1 MLNGYDRL
9 LLTQAIVPPTGYAL
23 DEALGTTY
31 SLDLLALV
39 AVSLAASGV
48 DAEMLEKPEPGDALV
63 LLEAVRRNIRRFTIC
78 CQAGA
83 IHVPREFKDVFLWL
97 EPSVV
102 EVSSPHENGVFHPKV
117 WILRFI
123 AVTGVVR
130 YRFLCLTR
138 NLTFDRSWDTVLC
151 LEGDLQNRTN
161 AYSRNRPLA
170 DFVSALS
177 NGELK
182 PKNLGV
188 QNKDRIERIA
198 DEILKVDFES
208 LDDFSEKTE
217 FKFWP
222 IGINKHLYRVED
234 LFKRKASASKTPFS
248 DFNQFAHLSGREFLV
263 VSPFVTDGFVQALI
277 DNEVDSHLVSR
288 ADTLNNL
295 DQAILESLPPPDVE
309 RIWQLAENEGNAASP
324 LSGLH
329 AKLFLADDGWNAH
342 IWTGSANATDAAF
355 GRNIEFLVQLKG
367 QKSRHGIG
375 CLMAP
380 GTQKQRGNFRDLLSS
395 YLPDPE
401 NPIVVDEERQA
412 KQRQLDYMTK
422 DLASGQH
429 ISASIA
435 TSSDGQYQFDVRI
448 ALGDISAFKG
458 QRPDIRLRP
467 ISLPEAF
474 SQRGTQLQD
483 GSLEIVFAGLSLNQ
497 LTEFVVIDLRLLGT
511 ELKSSAVTRISIRG
525 MPERKVREDSALLSQ
540 LKTSDDLVRYLALLL
555 ADDSAS
561 LACTI
566 REQRRRSRKARHQVG
581 ASPVAIFE
589 TLLRGLAGNPQM
601 LDELEGLF
609 DQQNAIEGAADF
621 LKSEAFLQIWEP
633 FCQARKQLQTL
644 I

>member
-1 MLNGYDRL
+1 MAMLNGYDRL
-9 LLTQAIVPPTGYAL
+9 LLTQAIVPPTGYTL
-23 DEALGTTY
+23 DEALGSTF

-48 DAEMLEKPEPGDALV
+48 DAEMLEKPEPGDALA

-102 EVSSPHENGVFHPKV
+102 EVSSPHDNGVFHPKV
-117 WILRFI
+117 WLLRFV
-123 AVTGVVR
+123 ADSGAVR

-151 LEGDLQNRTN
+151 LEGDLPNRTN

-170 DFVSALS
+170 DFVSAL
-177 NGELK
+177 GKDELK

-188 QNKDRIERIA
+188 LNKDRIDRIA
-198 DEILKVDFES
+198 DEVLKVDFEVP
-208 LDDFSEKTE
+208 DGFSE

-222 IGINKHLYRVED
+222 IGIQKHQYRVED
-234 LFKRKASASKTPFS
+234 LFRTHSGALKTPFG
-248 DFNQFAHLSGREFLV
+248 DFNQSAHLPGREFFV
-263 VSPFVTDGFVQALI
+263 VSPFVTNGFVQALI
-277 DNEVDSHLVSR
+277 DNEAVSHLVSR

-295 DQAILESLPPPDVE
+295 DQGTLETLAPPEAE
-309 RIWQLAENEGNAASP
+309 RIWQLEDHEGDAATP

-329 AKLFLADDGWNAH
+329 AKLFLANDGWNAH

-355 GRNIEFLVQLKG
+355 GRNIEFLVQLKA

-380 GTQKQRGNFRDLLSS
+380 GSPKQRGGFRDLLSS

-401 NPIVVDEERQA
+401 NPTVVDKEQQA

-422 DLASGQH
+422 DLASGH
-429 ISASIA
+429 HMSARVA
-435 TSSDGQYQFDVRI
+435 TPTDGQYPLAVQI
-448 ALGDISAFKG
+448 ALGGIAAIKG
-458 QRPDIRLRP
+458 QMPDIRVRP

-483 GSLEIVFAGLSLNQ
+483 GSMEVLFAGLSLNQ
-497 LTEFVVIDLRLLGT
+497 LTEFIVIDVELPGT
-511 ELKSSAVTRISIRG
+511 ELRSSAVTRVSIRG

-540 LKTSDDLVRYLALLL
+540 LMTSDDLVRYLALLL
-555 ADDSAS
+555 ADNSVS
-561 LACTI
+561 LAYNI
-566 REQRRRSRKARHQVG
+566 REQRRRSRKTKHQVG
-581 ASPVAIFE
+581 ALPVAIFE

-609 DQQNAIEGAADF
+609 DQQNPVEGVAAF
-621 LKSEAFLQIWEP
+621 LKSDAFLQIWEP
-633 FCQARKQLQTL
+633 FCQARKRLQTL
-644 I
+644 

>member
-1 MLNGYDRL
+1 MAMLNGYDRQ
-9 LLTQAIVPPTGYAL
+9 LLTQAILPPTGYAF

-48 DAEMLEKPEPGDALV
+48 DAEMLEKPEPGDALA

-102 EVSSPHENGVFHPKV
+102 EVSSPHDNGVFHPKL
-117 WILRFI
+117 WLLRFV
-123 AVTGVVR
+123 ADSGAVR

-151 LEGDLQNRTN
+151 MEGDLPKRTN
-161 AYSRNRPLA
+161 AYSKNRPLA
-170 DFVSALS
+170 DFVSALGT
-177 NGELK
+177 GELK
-182 PKNLGV
+182 PKNSGV
-188 QNKDRIERIA
+188 LNKDRINRIA
-198 DEILKVDFES
+198 DEVLKVDFEAP
-208 LDDFSEKTE
+208 DGFSE

-222 IGINKHLYRVED
+222 IGINKHQYQVED
-234 LFKRKASASKTPFS
+234 LFKRQAGPSKTPFY
-248 DFNQFAHLSGREFLV
+248 DFNQSAYLSGREFFV
-263 VSPFVTDGFVQALI
+263 VAPFVTNGFVQALI
-277 DNEVDSHLVSR
+277 DDDVNSHLVSR
-288 ADTLNNL
+288 LDTLSSL
-295 DQAILESLPPPDVE
+295 DQSTLQVLATPEME
-309 RIWQLAENEGNAASP
+309 RIWQLADHEADAASP

-329 AKLFLADDGWNAH
+329 AKLFLADDGWSVH
-342 IWTGSANATDAAF
+342 FWTGSANATDAAF

-367 QKSRHGIG
+367 QKSRHGIA

-380 GTQKQRGNFRDLLSS
+380 GSLKQRGGFRDLLSS
-395 YLPDPE
+395 YVPDPE
-401 NPIVVDEERQA
+401 NPAVVDEDLQA
-412 KQRQLDYMTK
+412 KQRQLDYMAK
-422 DLASGQH
+422 YLASGQH
-429 ISASIA
+429 ISASVA
-435 TSSDGQYQFDVRI
+435 TPTDGQYQLAVRI
-448 ALGDISAFKG
+448 ALVGIVAVKG
-458 QRPDIRLRP
+458 QRPDIRVRP

-483 GSLEIVFAGLSLNQ
+483 GSMEVLFAGLSLNQ
-497 LTEFVVIDLRLLGT
+497 LTEFIVIDAELPGT
-511 ELKSSAVTRISIRG
+511 DLKSSAVTRVSIQG

-540 LKTSDDLVRYLALLL
+540 LRSSDDLVRYLALLL

-561 LACTI
+561 LAYAI
-566 REQRRRSRKARHQVG
+566 REQRRRSRKTKHQVG

-589 TLLRGLAGNPQM
+589 TLLRGLVGNPQM

-609 DQQNAIEGAADF
+609 DQQNAVEGAADF
-621 LKSEAFLQIWEP
+621 LKSDAFLQIWKP

-644 I
+644 

>member
-1 MLNGYDRL
+1 MLNGYERL

-48 DAEMLEKPEPGDALV
+48 DAEMLEKPEPEDALV
-63 LLEAVRRNIRRFTIC
+63 LLESVRRNIRRFTIC

-117 WILRFI
+117 WILRFT
-123 AVTGVVR
+123 ADTGAVR

-151 LEGDLQNRTN
+151 LEGDLPNRTN

-182 PKNLGV
+182 PKNLGP

-198 DEILKVDFES
+198 DEILKVDFE
-208 LDDFSEKTE
+208 LPDEFREKAE

-234 LFKRKASASKTPFS
+234 LFKREAGASKTPFS

-263 VSPFVTDGFVQALI
+263 VSPFVTNGFVQALI

-295 DQAILESLPPPDVE
+295 DQATLKSLPPPDVE
-309 RIWQLAENEGNAASP
+309 RIWQLADNEGDAASP
-324 LSGLH
+324 LNGLH
-329 AKLFLADDGWNAH
+329 AKLFLADDGWNAN

-367 QKSRHGIG
+367 QKNRHGIG

-401 NPIVVDEERQA
+401 NPKVVDEERQA
-412 KQRQLDYMTK
+412 KQRQLDYITK

-429 ISASIA
+429 ISASVA
-435 TSSDGQYQFDVRI
+435 TSSDGQYQLAVRI
-448 ALGDISAFKG
+448 ALGGISAIKG

-474 SQRGTQLQD
+474 SRRSTQLQE
-483 GSLEIVFAGLSLNQ
+483 GSFEVVFAGLSLNQ
-497 LTEFVVIDLRLLGT
+497 LTEFVVIDLELLGT
-511 ELKSSAVTRISIRG
+511 ELKSSAVTRISIRD
-525 MPERKVREDSALLSQ
+525 MPDRKVREDSALLSQ
-540 LKTSDDLVRYLALLL
+540 LKTSDDLLRYLALLL

-561 LACTI
+561 LACAI

-633 FCQARKQLQTL
+633 FCQARKQLLTL
-644 I
+644 

>member
-48 DAEMLEKPEPGDALV
+48 DAEMLEKPEPADALV

-117 WILRFI
+117 WILRFT
-123 AVTGVVR
+123 ADTGAVR

-151 LEGDLQNRTN
+151 LEGDLPNRTN

-182 PKNLGV
+182 PKNLGP

-198 DEILKVDFES
+198 DEILKVDFE
-208 LDDFSEKTE
+208 LPDEFREKAE

-234 LFKRKASASKTPFS
+234 LFKREAGASKTPFS

-263 VSPFVTDGFVQALI
+263 VSPFVTNGFVQALI

-295 DQAILESLPPPDVE
+295 DQATLKSLPPPDVE
-309 RIWQLAENEGNAASP
+309 RIWQLADNEGDAASP
-324 LSGLH
+324 LNGLH
-329 AKLFLADDGWNAH
+329 AKLFLADDE
-342 IWTGSANATDAAF
+342 
-355 GRNIEFLVQLKG
+355 GRPGLRKFW
-367 QKSRHGIG
+367 QK
-375 CLMAP
+375 
-380 GTQKQRGNFRDLLSS
+380 RD
-395 YLPDPE
+395 
-401 NPIVVDEERQA
+401 
-412 KQRQLDYMTK
+412 
-422 DLASGQH
+422 
-429 ISASIA
+429 
-435 TSSDGQYQFDVRI
+435 
-448 ALGDISAFKG
+448 
-458 QRPDIRLRP
+458 
-467 ISLPEAF
+467 
-474 SQRGTQLQD
+474 
-483 GSLEIVFAGLSLNQ
+483 
-497 LTEFVVIDLRLLGT
+497 
-511 ELKSSAVTRISIRG
+511 
-525 MPERKVREDSALLSQ
+525 
-540 LKTSDDLVRYLALLL
+540 
-555 ADDSAS
+555 
-561 LACTI
+561 
-566 REQRRRSRKARHQVG
+566 
-581 ASPVAIFE
+581 
-589 TLLRGLAGNPQM
+589 
-601 LDELEGLF
+601 
-609 DQQNAIEGAADF
+609 
-621 LKSEAFLQIWEP
+621 
-633 FCQARKQLQTL
+633 
-644 I
+644 

>member
-9 LLTQAIVPPTGYAL
+9 LLAQAIVPPTGYAL

-97 EPSVV
+97 EPCVV
-102 EVSSPHENGVFHPKV
+102 EVSSPHENGVFHPKL
-117 WILRFI
+117 WLLRFV
-123 AVTGVVR
+123 ADSGAVR
-130 YRFLCLTR
+130 YRVLCLTR

-151 LEGDLQNRTN
+151 LEGDLPNRTN

-170 DFVSALS
+170 DFVSALAK
-177 NGELK
+177 GELK
-182 PKNLGV
+182 PKNLGI
-188 QNKDRIERIA
+188 QNKDRIDRIA
-198 DEILKVDFES
+198 DEILKVDFETPEG
-208 LDDFSEKTE
+208 FSE

-222 IGINKHLYRVED
+222 IGIQKHQYRVED
-234 LFKRKASASKTPFS
+234 LFRAHAGSSKTPFA
-248 DFNQFAHLSGREFLV
+248 DFNQSAHLPGREFFV
-263 VSPFVTDGFVQALI
+263 VSPFVTNGFVQALI

-295 DQAILESLPPPDVE
+295 DQGTLETLAPPEAE
-309 RIWQLAENEGNAASP
+309 RIWQLADHEGDAATP

-355 GRNIEFLVQLKG
+355 GRNIEFLVQLKA

-380 GTQKQRGNFRDLLSS
+380 GRPKQRGGFRDLLSG

-401 NPIVVDEERQA
+401 NPAVVDEEQQA

-422 DLASGQH
+422 DLASGHH
-429 ISASIA
+429 ISATVA
-435 TSSDGQYQFDVRI
+435 TSADGQYQLAVRI
-448 ALGDISAFKG
+448 ALGGIVAIKG
-458 QRPDIRLRP
+458 QRPDIRVRP
-467 ISLPEAF
+467 ISLSDAF

-483 GSLEIVFAGLSLNQ
+483 GFMEVVFAELSLNQ
-497 LTEFVVIDLRLLGT
+497 LTEFVVIDVELPGT

-540 LKTSDDLVRYLALLL
+540 LRTSDDLVRYLALLL

-561 LACTI
+561 LAYAI
-566 REQRRRSRKARHQVG
+566 REQRRRSRKAKHQVG

-609 DQQNAIEGAADF
+609 DQQTAIEGAADF
-621 LKSEAFLQIWEP
+621 LKSEAFLQIWKP
-633 FCQARKQLQTL
+633 FCQARKKLQTL
-644 I
+644 

>member
-9 LLTQAIVPPTGYAL
+9 LLTQAIVPPSGYAL

-39 AVSLAASGV
+39 SVSLAASGV
-48 DAEMLEKPEPGDALV
+48 DAEILEKPEPGDALV
-63 LLEAVRRNIRRFTIC
+63 LLEAVRRNICRFTIC
-78 CQAGA
+78 CQSGA

-123 AVTGVVR
+123 ADTGAVR

-151 LEGDLQNRTN
+151 LEGNLTNRTN

-170 DFVSALS
+170 DFVSALA

-182 PKNLGV
+182 PKNLGP

-198 DEILKVDFES
+198 NEILKVDFES
-208 LDDFSEKTE
+208 PDKFPEMAE

-222 IGINKHLYRVED
+222 IGINKHFYRVED
-234 LFKRKASASKTPFS
+234 LFKRKAGASKTPFN
-248 DFNQFAHLSGREFLV
+248 DFNQVAHLPGREFLV
-263 VSPFVTDGFVQALI
+263 VSPFVTNGFVQALI
-277 DNEVDSHLVSR
+277 DNKLDSHLVSR

-295 DQAILESLPPPDVE
+295 DQTTLEFLPPPDME
-309 RIWQLAENEGNAASP
+309 RVWQFAENEGDAASP

-367 QKSRHGIG
+367 QKSQHGIG

-395 YLPDPE
+395 YLPDTE
-401 NPIVVDEERQA
+401 NPIVVDEEQQA

-429 ISASIA
+429 ISASVA
-435 TSSDGQYQFDVRI
+435 KSSDGQYQLDVWI
-448 ALGDISAFKG
+448 APGGISPIKGD
-458 QRPDIRLRP
+458 RPDIRLRP

-474 SQRGTQLQD
+474 SQRATQLMD
-483 GSLEIVFAGLSLNQ
+483 GSLEAVFRGLSLNQ
-497 LTEFVVIDLRLLGT
+497 LTEFIVIDLELLGT

-525 MPERKVREDSALLSQ
+525 MPVRKVRENSALLSQ
-540 LKTSDDLVRYLALLL
+540 LKSSDDLVRYLALLL
-555 ADDSAS
+555 ADDPAS
-561 LACTI
+561 LTGAI
-566 REQRRRSRKARHQVG
+566 REQRRRSRKARHQVS

-601 LDELEGLF
+601 FDELEGLLN
-609 DQQNAIEGAADF
+609 QQNTIEGAADF
-621 LKSEAFLQIWEP
+621 LTSEAFLQIWEP

-644 I
+644 

>member
-9 LLTQAIVPPTGYAL
+9 LLAQAIVPPTGYAL

-48 DAEMLEKPEPGDALV
+48 DAEILEKPEPGDALV

-102 EVSSPHENGVFHPKV
+102 EVSSPHENGVFHPKL
-117 WILRFI
+117 WLLRFV
-123 AVTGVVR
+123 ADSGAVR
-130 YRFLCLTR
+130 YRVLCLTR

-151 LEGDLQNRTN
+151 LEGDLPNRTN

-170 DFVSALS
+170 DFVSALAK
-177 NGELK
+177 GELK
-182 PKNLGV
+182 PKNLGT
-188 QNKDRIERIA
+188 QNRDRIDRIA
-198 DEILKVDFES
+198 DEILKVDFEAPEG
-208 LDDFSEKTE
+208 FSE

-222 IGINKHLYRVED
+222 IGIQKHQYRVED
-234 LFKRKASASKTPFS
+234 LFRAHAGASKTPFA
-248 DFNQFAHLSGREFLV
+248 DFNQSAHLPGREFFV
-263 VSPFVTDGFVQALI
+263 VSPFVTNGFVQALI

-295 DQAILESLPPPDVE
+295 DQGTLETLAPPEAE
-309 RIWQLAENEGNAASP
+309 RIWQLADHEGDDATP

-329 AKLFLADDGWNAH
+329 AKLYLADDGWTAH
-342 IWTGSANATDAAF
+342 IWSGSANATDAAF
-355 GRNIEFLVQLKG
+355 GRNIEFLVQLKA

-380 GTQKQRGNFRDLLSS
+380 GSPKQRGGFRDLLSS
-395 YLPDPE
+395 YLPDHE
-401 NPIVVDEERQA
+401 NPSVVDEEQQA

-422 DLASGQH
+422 DLASGHH
-429 ISASIA
+429 ISATVA
-435 TSSDGQYQFDVRI
+435 TSADGHYQLAVRI
-448 ALGDISAFKG
+448 ALGGIVAING
-458 QRPDIRLRP
+458 QRPDIKVRP
-467 ISLPEAF
+467 ISLPDAF

-483 GSLEIVFAGLSLNQ
+483 GLMEAVFAELSLNQ
-497 LTEFVVIDLRLLGT
+497 LTEFVVIDVGLPGT

-540 LKTSDDLVRYLALLL
+540 LRTSDDLVRYLALLL
-555 ADDSAS
+555 ADDSTS
-561 LACTI
+561 LACAI

-581 ASPVAIFE
+581 TSPVAIFE

-601 LDELEGLF
+601 LDELEVLF
-609 DQQNAIEGAADF
+609 AQQTALEGAADF

-633 FCQARKQLQTL
+633 FCQARKKLQTL
-644 I
+644 